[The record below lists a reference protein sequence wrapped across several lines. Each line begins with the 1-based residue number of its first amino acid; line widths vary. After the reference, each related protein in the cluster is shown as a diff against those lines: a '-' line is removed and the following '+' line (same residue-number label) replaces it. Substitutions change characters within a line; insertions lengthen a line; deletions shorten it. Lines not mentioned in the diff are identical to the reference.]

1 MELDISKTYYLC
13 NYLGAGSAEVLSGG
27 DLMANI
33 ASGDW
38 GEEKDWTH
46 PETAEEVTI
55 RDLFNH
61 LEETNLEIGKRF
73 MSDCGT
79 AIVSRIF

>member
-1 MELDISKTYYLC
+1 MELDITKTYYLC
-13 NYLGAGSAEVLSGG
+13 NYLGAGSAEVLSGD

-46 PETAEEVTI
+46 PETAEEITMWELIV
-55 RDLFNH
+55 H
-61 LEETNLEIGKRF
+61 LEQSDLEIGKRF

-79 AIVSRIF
+79 AVV